1 MTCAWTFHVRR
12 YRFAS
17 PAEARERAKATLL
30 DPSNPKEHV
39 RLTYMME
46 CICVLRMCRQVCL
59 TVSLGACAEWAQ
71 SCLGHAS
78 ALAAWYAAH
87 SPPDPCRGRTLCYAP
102 RALAER
108 KGMQKMS
115 AYAGLVFA
123 EVYVCGM
130 MPRE

>member
-59 TVSLGACAEWAQ
+59 TVSHCVFGCV
-71 SCLGHAS
+71 CGVG
-78 ALAAWYAAH
+78 
-87 SPPDPCRGRTLCYAP
+87 PVVP
-102 RALAER
+102 RARVCIGCVVCSTFAARPLPWSHFVLCASGAGRAKGNAEDECVR
-108 KGMQKMS
+108 GV
-115 AYAGLVFA
+115 GI
-123 EVYVCGM
+123 C
-130 MPRE
+130 